1 MDGLDPDDLT
11 ADERSELLGT
21 GGVGVLAFDT
31 DAGAPP
37 HAIPVSYGF
46 DPVEEVFYFRLSV
59 GPESAKGDVAN
70 RAVTFVVH
78 GADDE
83 YWSVV
88 AQGRIVSTDEA
99 DVSSESLAGLDRSN
113 IPIVDAFDAPVD
125 ELTFEFVRLDPDEL
139 TGLRTA

>member
-1 MDGLDPDDLT
+1 MNGIDPDDLT
-11 ADERSELLGT
+11 ADERLELLGT

-31 DAGAPP
+31 NTGTPP

-46 DPVEEVFYFRLSV
+46 DPIEEVFYFRLSV
-59 GPESAKGDVAN
+59 GPESAKG
-70 RAVTFVVH
+70 AVEDRPVSFVVH

-88 AQGRIVSTDEA
+88 AQGRLVSTEEA
-99 DVSSESLAGLDRSN
+99 DVSAESLAGLDRST